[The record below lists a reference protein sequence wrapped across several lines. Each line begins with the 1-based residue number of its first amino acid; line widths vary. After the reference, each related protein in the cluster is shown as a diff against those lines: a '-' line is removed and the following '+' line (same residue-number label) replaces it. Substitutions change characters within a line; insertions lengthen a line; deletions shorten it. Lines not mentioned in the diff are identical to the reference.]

1 MIVTVITILV
11 WKIILMVSFEDQVR
25 VIRKDT
31 VDYCR
36 NSL

>member
-11 WKIILMVSFEDQVR
+11 WKIILMVSFEGQVR